1 MLIILYAW
9 TMISGLNA
17 SLLGTLWPVMYLDFE
32 VALSVVGVL
41 SWIGSGVGLVSNL
54 SAGWFLRKF
63 GAQRMTA
70 IAGFIVALALFGY
83 TVSSAYWMLC
93 LLSIPCGLAGGIIGI
108 SMNNYVAMHYPP
120 RHMSWV
126 HCMWGLG
133 SIIGPNIV
141 SYSLMQGYSWHMSY
155 RVVFIAWALWG
166 LAILLAGRR
175 WKADPSGER
184 GGAEAKAM
192 PFMQLIRLRGV
203 KDAMLTFFCYN
214 SLEQG
219 IMLWMSSYMVLYIG
233 LAEELAA
240 TYVSLFFIGITAG
253 RMLNG
258 FLTMK
263 FNGDTLIRFGEI
275 LIAAGVVLLVLPLGR
290 GVMLVAL
297 LVIGL
302 GCAPIC
308 PCLLHSTPQHFG
320 KEHSQALVGLQVA
333 ASSLGNCIFPSLFGL
348 VASHISIALLPV
360 YVFVCLGVMAFA
372 HHRLAKVSAEA

>member
-1 MLIILYAW
+1 MLIILYLW

-17 SLLGTLWPVMYLDFE
+17 SLLGALWPVMYLDFD

-63 GAQRMTA
+63 GARRTTA
-70 IAGFIVALALFGY
+70 ISGLIVALALFGY
-83 TVSSAYWMLC
+83 TVSSEYWMLC
-93 LLSIPCGLAGGIIGI
+93 LLSIPSGLAGGIIGI

-141 SYSLMQGYSWHMSY
+141 SYSLAKGYSWHMSY
-155 RVVFIAWALWG
+155 RFVFIAWALWG

-175 WKADPSGER
+175 WKADPS
-184 GGAEAKAM
+184 EANRKVKSKAM
-192 PFMQLIRLRGV
+192 PMKQMIRIRGV
-203 KDAMLTFFCYN
+203 KDALLTFFCYN

-219 IMLWMSSYMVLYIG
+219 IMLWMSSYMVLHIG
-233 LAEELAA
+233 LAEEMAA
-240 TYVSLFFIGITAG
+240 TYVSLFFIGITVG

-263 FNGDTLIRFGEI
+263 FHGDTLIHFGQI
-275 LIAAGVVLLVLPLGR
+275 LIAIGGVLLILPLGK
-290 GVMLVAL
+290 GVMLAAL
-297 LVIGL
+297 LTIGV
-302 GCAPIC
+302 GCAPVC
-308 PCLLHSTPQHFG
+308 PCLLHSTPEHFG

-348 VASHISIALLPV
+348 VAGHISIALLPV
-360 YVFVCLGVMAFA
+360 YIFICLGVMAAA
-372 HHRLAKVSAEA
+372 HHRLSKVSAQE